1 MSCFALGATG
11 TAWSVALG
19 PNLPLSAETVSPA
32 AAAASP
38 RASPRALPSVLCAGG
53 GSARRDCAW
62 AARGDSAGPET
73 PVRGIRNAGCASLQ
87 LMFLRPY
94 LRLK

>member
-1 MSCFALGATG
+1 MSRFALDATG

-19 PNLPLSAETVSPA
+19 PNLPFSAETVSPA
-32 AAAASP
+32 AAA
-38 RASPRALPSVLCAGG
+38 ASPRALPSVLCAGG